1 MGLMDLLKSDEAK
14 DLLDKGL
21 DMLKDNVTEE
31 AIEKLIDKLEDMG
44 LTENEMVKK
53 LMDQFDLSAADAEKY
68 LKKYV
73 KKLLKK

>member
-1 MGLMDLLKSDEAK
+1 MGLKDLLKNDDVK

-31 AIEKLIDKLEDMG
+31 AIEKLIDKCEEMG
-44 LTENEMVKK
+44 LTKNDTIEK
-53 LMDQFDLSAADAEKY
+53 LMDKFNISAADAEKY

-73 KKLLKK
+73 KKILK